1 MQGLIIYRNRIFA
14 GEATFAKEYVRS
26 KIPEALSRVMMAEG
40 GSQAPHPL
48 HDSGKVNVDR
58 PSNFDSIFRRL
69 TRFRGY
75 SSAANQGL
83 RGHAAVVQTIA
94 AQAVFFD

>member
-1 MQGLIIYRNRIFA
+1 MQGLIIYRDCIFA
-14 GEATFAKEYVRS
+14 GEATFAKEYVHAQ
-26 KIPEALSRVMMAEG
+26 IPEALSRVMMAEG

-58 PSNFDSIFRRL
+58 PRNLDSIFRRL

-75 SSAANQGL
+75 ASAANQSL
-83 RGHAAVVQTIA
+83 RGHAAVVQA
-94 AQAVFFD
+94 VASQAVFFD